1 MPEFDLPPG
10 DYVFMAFLGC
20 GPMSAYDVKKAMA
33 GTVNFFWSAA
43 HSQVYQQARRLVRDG
58 FIAERDDESSRRRR
72 ILSLTPK
79 GEQALGAW
87 LHTPAPLFRVYDE
100 AIAKVFFGDQAG
112 RESVLGVLEDQ
123 RRRHGELLAAYEQ
136 MALALSNWD
145 PGPAPPYQALTLK
158 LGLSLERAWM
168 AWLDETIAAL
178 RSTGR
183 K

>member
-1 MPEFDLPPG
+1 MDYAMIVHPGPMSMPELDLPPG

-87 LHTPAPLFRVYDE
+87 LHTPAPLF
-100 AIAKVFFGDQAG
+100 
-112 RESVLGVLEDQ
+112 
-123 RRRHGELLAAYEQ
+123 
-136 MALALSNWD
+136 
-145 PGPAPPYQALTLK
+145 
-158 LGLSLERAWM
+158 
-168 AWLDETIAAL
+168 
-178 RSTGR
+178 
-183 K
+183 